1 MEQSKLD
8 KYLKVVMQNKQENET
23 HQRSVFLPDMKEEF
37 SFRTLTPAEVREVTF
52 SLPYDT
58 KCFADIYKN
67 KVFKRTIY
75 NACDLATLA
84 TKAKEQG
91 LISSYYDIIDYLFS
105 PNDVLELWLAIM
117 KENKIGGNAA
127 TDEQVEELKN

>member
-23 HQRSVFLPDMKEEF
+23 HQCSVFLPDMKEEF
-37 SFRTLTPAEVREVTF
+37 TFRTLTPAEVREVTF
-52 SLPYDT
+52 SLPYNT
-58 KCFADIYKN
+58 KCFADIYKS
-67 KVFKRTIY
+67 KVFKKTIY
-75 NACDLATLA
+75 NACDLAPLA
-84 TKAKEQG
+84 LKAKEQG

-117 KENKIGGNAA
+117 NENKIGAA
-127 TDEQVEELKN
+127 VSEDDELKN